1 MARQK
6 KEKNGLYRKNLVV
19 GKKADGS
26 YIRKSVYGKTI
37 KELEQKIVEITQQ
50 LNHGI
55 QVWEST
61 MTFRELANI
70 WFEQYNLEAG
80 ENWKYGQRNMIKK
93 YLIPSLGEMR
103 IKDLRQLHLQTIIT
117 TLSKQ
122 GLSTSYMK
130 KLKQI
135 ATQIM
140 QVAVGSDLVIRNPF
154 SDVKVPKKDPF
165 VRRALTEKEVALI
178 TDNWRGHNLGPMA
191 MIMLYAGLRRGE
203 VIALEW
209 SDIDFEKK
217 VIHVTKAATV
227 VKNVTRIKKPKSDA
241 GIRDVPIPKVLR
253 NMLMEIR
260 KPSGYVCTNTSGEM
274 LTESSYMSQWNSFQ
288 SYLNVCAGGRRGTGK
303 YVPRITVIENI
314 TAHMLRHTY
323 ASMLFDANVDVK
335 SAQKFLGHADIEVT
349 LEIYTHL
356 SEMKEEK
363 SIEALDNH
371 LDEMIKTK
379 RYSKTSEIAEEAPVS
394 GTADV
399 LPA

>member
-93 YLIPSLGEMR
+93 YLIPPLGEMR

-135 ATQIM
+135 AAQIM
-140 QVAVGSDLVIRNPF
+140 QVAVGSDLIMRNPF

-203 VIALEW
+203 AIALEW

-288 SYLNVCAGGRRGTGK
+288 SYLNVCAGGRRGAGK

-323 ASMLFDANVDVK
+323 ASMLFDANVYVK

>member
-1 MARQK
+1 M
-6 KEKNGLYRKNLVV
+6 
-19 GKKADGS
+19 
-26 YIRKSVYGKTI
+26 
-37 KELEQKIVEITQQ
+37 
-50 LNHGI
+50 
-55 QVWEST
+55 
-61 MTFRELANI
+61 
-70 WFEQYNLEAG
+70 
-80 ENWKYGQRNMIKK
+80 
-93 YLIPSLGEMR
+93 
-103 IKDLRQLHLQTIIT
+103 
-117 TLSKQ
+117 
-122 GLSTSYMK
+122 
-130 KLKQI
+130 
-135 ATQIM
+135 
-140 QVAVGSDLVIRNPF
+140 
-154 SDVKVPKKDPF
+154 
-165 VRRALTEKEVALI
+165 RRALTEKEVALI